1 MSDEDPLRN
10 NCLEPRSL
18 VLTRSECFYCFGE
31 EGKYCYTF
39 IDNFG
44 IKSCDAHFKNSVR
57 DCKAYMHRTGMVRIS
72 DLTDYPEFQ
81 EFLEILSCEIS
92 VKRTNG
98 TIEDG
103 WVFNVGESYDKQII
117 GFDKDINK
125 WVIPVRKAGVQLFK
139 RIHIDELLLPEV
151 LEKLP
156 LNFKAKY
163 DAFIAL
169 LSSGIY
175 KAENDMY
182 VQIVDN
188 NKSTEVPDDSDV
200 VKMGISGGQ
209 VVRYVLPPST

>member
-1 MSDEDPLRN
+1 MCDEDPMRN

-18 VLTRSECFYCFGE
+18 VMTRSECFYCFGE

-44 IKSCDAHFKNSVR
+44 IKSCDRHYKNSIR
-57 DCKAYMHRTGMVRIS
+57 DCKAYMHKTGLVRIS
-72 DLTDYPEFQ
+72 DLADYPAFQ
-81 EFLEILSCEIS
+81 EFLEILSCEIP

-103 WVFNVGESYDKQII
+103 WVFNVGEPYDKETI
-117 GFDKDINK
+117 GFDKDISK
-125 WVIPVRKAGVQLFK
+125 WVIPVRKAGMQLYK
-139 RIHIDELLLPEV
+139 RIFIDDLLLPEV

-156 LNFKAKY
+156 PHFKMKY

-169 LSSGIY
+169 LSDGIY
-175 KAENDMY
+175 KAEYDAY

-188 NKSTEVPDDSDV
+188 NKSTVVPDDIDI
-200 VKMGISGGQ
+200 VKMGICAGQ
-209 VVRYVLPPST
+209 VVRYVLPPPT

>member
-18 VLTRSECFYCFGE
+18 VLTRSECFYCFAA
-31 EGKYCYTF
+31 EGRYCYTF

-44 IKSCDAHFKNSVR
+44 IKSCDTHFKNSVR

-72 DLTDYPEFQ
+72 DLTDYTAFQ

-92 VKRTNG
+92 IKRTNG

-103 WVFNVGESYDKQII
+103 WVFNVGEPYEKQII
-117 GFDKDINK
+117 GFDKSINK

-139 RIHIDELLLPEV
+139 RIHIDELLLPDV

-156 LNFKAKY
+156 PNFKAKY

-175 KAENDMY
+175 KTEHDMY

-200 VKMGISGGQ
+200 VKMGICDGQ
-209 VVRYVLPPST
+209 AVRYVLPPST